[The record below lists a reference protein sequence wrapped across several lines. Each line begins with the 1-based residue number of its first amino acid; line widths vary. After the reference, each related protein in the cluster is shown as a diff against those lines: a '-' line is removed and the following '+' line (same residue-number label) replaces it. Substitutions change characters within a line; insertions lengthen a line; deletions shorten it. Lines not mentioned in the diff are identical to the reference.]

1 MSLFAVPSATK
12 RRYEVIT
19 DWVSIVNTMDAQSV
33 DVDCRVVLGVGCRVV
48 LSSMFAWPA
57 GLKIEVV

>member
-1 MSLFAVPSATK
+1 M
-12 RRYEVIT
+12 IT